1 MSVYRYTAAQ
11 QVGRSSK
18 VGVISAPSA
27 IEARRMLRAIGLR
40 PIQIKEITES
50 RTSLGALS
58 ATIVLH
64 HRRRRV
70 GIKAEFY
77 DAFATLLRSGV
88 TPRDALLVL
97 ADSHRKSSGIGSLS
111 RLLAEDIAQGI
122 PLSDIARTHKTWF
135 DDAECAV
142 MEAGERSGEL
152 DVALSRLAERQT
164 RLSDLGSRLASVLV
178 YPILVS
184 IAGIGVAIF
193 LANHTLPQLA
203 QVLRD
208 ANIDIP
214 PLTQLVMLAGRFVL
228 IYAIPIGIAVLILFV
243 SGIVILSS
251 SRPKVT
257 TLLVACSPRVLRRIA
272 TAESFLMLAELTESG
287 LTLNES
293 IRVTAPTARGLIGRS
308 LAEEWRSVANFI
320 ELGGSFDDS
329 MSNRRWFTPEHQR
342 LIAAGMHAGE
352 LAPTLRRVGERDRRN
367 AHRLIDRIST
377 LIEPAS
383 IVLLTFFIGAIVLAA
398 VLPIVK
404 LQEIVG

>member
-11 QVGRSSK
+11 PVGRTSK

-40 PIQIKEITES
+40 PIQIKEINES

-58 ATIVLH
+58 ATIVSY

-122 PLSDIARTHKTWF
+122 SLSDTARNHNTWF

-142 MEAGERSGEL
+142 MEAGERAGEL
-152 DVALSRLAERQT
+152 NVALSRLADRQA
-164 RLSDLGSRLASVLV
+164 RSSDLGSRLASVLL

-184 IAGIGVAIF
+184 VAGIGVAIF
-193 LANHTLPQLA
+193 LANHSLPQLT

-214 PLTQLVMLAGRFVL
+214 LLTQLVMLAGQFTL
-228 IYAIPIGIAVLILFV
+228 AHSIPIGMALLILFV
-243 SGIVILSS
+243 SGIVIPRST
-251 SRPKVT
+251 RFKVT
-257 TLLVACSPRVLRRIA
+257 TLFVACSPQVFRRIA

-293 IRVTAPTARGLIGRS
+293 IRITAPTAKGLIGIS
-308 LAEEWRSVANFI
+308 LAEEWRRVANFI

-342 LIAAGMHAGE
+342 LVAAGMHAGE
-352 LAPTLRRVGERDRRN
+352 LAQTLRRVGERDRRS

-404 LQEIVG
+404 IQEIVG